1 MPYFYRILSNHAK
14 QEAVIG
20 QLPIKHNYDRN
31 DHGYDKAIKL
41 WSLDIVFNKSVSMSK
56 NQLFEVW
63 NMY

>member
-1 MPYFYRILSNHAK
+1 MPYFYRILSNHAQ

-41 WSLDIVFNKSVSMSK
+41 
-56 NQLFEVW
+56 
-63 NMY
+63 